1 MADRMAFF
9 TTPRAERARRDAR
22 ERLGDWQE
30 VYRPGELLPLVGGQA
45 GRCMDCGLPFCHHAC
60 PLGNLVPDWNR
71 LVARSE
77 AGGDGEPGAVAG
89 AGAGGGSD
97 WRAAAARLLATNNFP
112 EFTGRLCPA
121 PCESACVLAIDGAA
135 VTIKNVELAIADR
148 AWEEGWDGPRPPD
161 RPERAGGRRVA
172 VIGSGP
178 AGLAAAQQ
186 LTRAGHAVT
195 VYERADRAG
204 GLLRYGIPPFR
215 LEKHRLERRLDQLR
229 AEGTTFR
236 TGVRVGRDVPGEELR
251 AEYDAVVV
259 AVGAGACRELAVPG
273 RDRPGVHQAIEY
285 LTWANR
291 VDEGDCPVP
300 PVSAEGRDVVIV
312 GGGDTAADCLGT
324 ALRQR
329 AASVTQLDIN
339 PRPPQGRASGQPWP
353 VHPKV
358 YRETTSHEE
367 SGAAEAGPRVFAA
380 TTVGFEAGPDGRLAA
395 VRFAE
400 AEPADR
406 SPRTGTERP
415 LPAQLALLALGFTGP
430 EPDRRL
436 FAQLGLTTGPEG
448 TLARDDGFATEAEG
462 VFVAGDA
469 GRGQSLIVWAIAE
482 GRAVAAAVDRY
493 LRGWTELPAP
503 IRASARALTV

>member
-1 MADRMAFF
+1 MADRMAPF

-22 ERLGDWQE
+22 ERLGDRRE
-30 VYRPGELLPLVGGQA
+30 VYRPGALLPVVGGQA
-45 GRCMDCGLPFCHHAC
+45 ERCMDCGLPFCHSAC
-60 PLGNLVPDWNR
+60 PLGNLVPEWNR
-71 LVARSE
+71 LVAAE
-77 AGGDGEPGAVAG
+77 
-89 AGAGGGSD
+89 D

-121 PCESACVLAIDGAA
+121 PCESACVLAIDGDA

-148 AWEEGWDGPRPPD
+148 AWDEGWDGPHP
-161 RPERAGGRRVA
+161 PERVGGRGGGRRVA

-186 LTRAGHAVT
+186 LTRAGHATT
-195 VYERADRAG
+195 VYERADRPG

-229 AEGTTFR
+229 EEGTVFR
-236 TGVRVGRDVPGEELR
+236 SGVWVGRDVAGEELR
-251 AEYDAVVV
+251 AGYDALVV
-259 AVGAGACRELAVPG
+259 AVGATARRELPVPG
-273 RDRPGVHQAIEY
+273 RELSGVHQAMDY

-291 VDEGDCPVP
+291 VDEGDLPAS
-300 PVSAEGRDVVIV
+300 PVSAEGRHVVIV

-339 PRPPQGRASGQPWP
+339 PRPPERRAPGQPWP

-367 SGAAEAGPRVFAA
+367 SGAAAAGPRVFAA
-380 TTVGFEAGPDGRLAA
+380 VTVCFEAGPDGRLAA

-400 AEPADR
+400 AEPPDR
-406 SPRTGTERP
+406 SPRAGTERS

-430 EPDRRL
+430 EPDQLL
-436 FAQLGLTTGPEG
+436 FAQLGLATGPEG
-448 TLARDDGFATEAEG
+448 TLTRDDGFATAAEG

-482 GRAVAAAVDRY
+482 GRAAAAAVDRY
-493 LRGWTELPAP
+493 LRGRTELPAP
-503 IRASARALTV
+503 IGASARALTV